1 MYVDICVLKFLW
13 SFEIMF
19 CIRMDAPPERYYPGL
34 DLVYD
39 REHRARL
46 IARGDMD
53 LAEEVRQI
61 MFSIFLLQL
70 QI

>member
-1 MYVDICVLKFLW
+1 
-13 SFEIMF
+13 
-19 CIRMDAPPERYYPGL
+19 MDEPYYPGL

-39 REHRARL
+39 REHCARL